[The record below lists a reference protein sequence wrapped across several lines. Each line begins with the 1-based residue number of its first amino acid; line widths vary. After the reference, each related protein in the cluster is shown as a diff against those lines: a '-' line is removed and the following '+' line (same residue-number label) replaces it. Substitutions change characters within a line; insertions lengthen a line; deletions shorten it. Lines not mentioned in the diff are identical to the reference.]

1 MMMRKTG
8 GFSPLHS
15 APRRAYAQRGLVPL
29 TASLVGIRDALRR
42 FGALPLVRRIK
53 CAGQFFKRKDLR
65 EFTRTRQCQWVTV
78 DGEHLSGADR
88 VGALTVAG
96 RHSDRVG
103 DWQSAFKAI
112 AHHVLILLLFAAPVS
127 AQQLSWQQE
136 AEINPS
142 SWTYRIY
149 FNDGPALL
157 SDVVCQGNPPE
168 FDCLAPLPVREGW
181 VWAYLSV
188 ENEAGESLPSNPI
201 YSVTPIE
208 LTKPRP
214 PKNLRRVP

>member
-1 MMMRKTG
+1 MRT
-8 GFSPLHS
+8 
-15 APRRAYAQRGLVPL
+15 
-29 TASLVGIRDALRR
+29 
-42 FGALPLVRRIK
+42 
-53 CAGQFFKRKDLR
+53 
-65 EFTRTRQCQWVTV
+65 
-78 DGEHLSGADR
+78 
-88 VGALTVAG
+88 
-96 RHSDRVG
+96 
-103 DWQSAFKAI
+103 
-112 AHHVLILLLFAAPVS
+112 LILIALFGSSLS

-136 AEINPS
+136 APINPS

-188 ENEAGESLPSNPI
+188 ENEVGESLPSNPI
-201 YSVTPIE
+201 YSSTPIT
-208 LTKPRP
+208 LSTPSP